1 MGYKRKKHNTPWTSQ
16 DDLLLKEHNDVNT
29 PLKKTART
37 LGRTA
42 NAISFR
48 RSFLGLKLPVT
59 TTVEAVTAPKRKYTR
74 TNVLSKPSDNVL
86 ANTIALIK
94 TYGLKATL
102 EITAGKSITKIV
114 IE

>member
-1 MGYKRKKHNTPWTSQ
+1 MSYKRKNHNTAWSEQ
-16 DDLLLKEHNDVNT
+16 DDLLLKEHNESNT
-29 PLKKTART
+29 PLEKTART

-48 RSFLGLKLPVT
+48 RSILGLKMSVST
-59 TTVEAVTAPKRKYTR
+59 SATTAPKKKYTKKIVGYR
-74 TNVLSKPSDNVL
+74 STENVL
-86 ANTIALIK
+86 ANTLALVK

-102 EITAGKSITKIV
+102 EIAGKSITKIV